1 MYEKS
6 MPHRIIPNIESLD
19 QAVKVVRDV
28 ESGYHSLV
36 DENISYWWA
45 VEEDIIESYTRLIN
59 RTDDGKVRSTLSE
72 IIPDLRSHIE
82 VLESMRESFKKML
95 ADVQR
100 HGKMLQALYFE
111 EEVKQR
117 PEKDLELVEQSQR
130 AVPRGSLAPLAF
142 VMMTADVGREAD
154 VLNELKNIEYVKEV
168 YLTYGVYDIVA
179 RIEADSS
186 EKLKDIMVKKIRS
199 LNNVKST
206 LTMMV
211 VE

>member
-1 MYEKS
+1 MVEKS

-45 VEEDIIESYTRLIN
+45 VEEDIIESYTRLMN
-59 RTDDGKVRSTLSE
+59 GTDDGKVRSTLSE
-72 IIPDLRSHIE
+72 IIPDLRGHIE

-111 EEVKQR
+111 EELKQR
-117 PEKDLELVEQSQR
+117 PEKDLELVESQP
-130 AVPRGSLAPLAF
+130 AVSRGSLVPLAF

-154 VLNELKNIEYVKEV
+154 VLNELKSIEYVKEV

-186 EKLKDIMVKKIRS
+186 DKLKEIMVKRIRS

>member
-1 MYEKS
+1 MVEKS

-45 VEEDIIESYTRLIN
+45 VEEDIIESYTRLMN
-59 RTDDGKVRSTLSE
+59 GTDDGKIRSTLSE

-100 HGKMLQALYFE
+100 HGKMLQALYFDE
-111 EEVKQR
+111 ELKQR
-117 PEKDLELVEQSQR
+117 PEKDLELVEESQP
-130 AVPRGSLAPLAF
+130 VRGSLAF

-168 YLTYGVYDIVA
+168 YLTYGMYDIVA

-186 EKLKDIMVKKIRS
+186 DKLKDIMVKRIRN

-206 LTMMV
+206 LTMMA

>member
-1 MYEKS
+1 MVEKS

-45 VEEDIIESYTRLIN
+45 VEEDIIDSYTRLIN

-100 HGKMLQALYFE
+100 HGKMLQALYFDE
-111 EEVKQR
+111 ELKQR
-117 PEKDLELVEQSQR
+117 PEKDLELVEESKP
-130 AVPRGSLAPLAF
+130 ARGSLMPLAF
-142 VMMTADVGREAD
+142 VMMTADVGREAE

-186 EKLKDIMVKKIRS
+186 DKLEEIMVKRIRC